1 MSDAA
6 SMITLSAALL
16 AGLAGSVHCVAMCGG
31 LAGALGMRHGVCD
44 GNWRTAIRDASLHH
58 VGRLAGYSLAGALFG
73 VLGVTLQSVVNLP
86 TLSVITRVAAGGL
99 LVLVAARILFGWNTL
114 AGIERLG
121 AHFWRSLRP
130 LIGRAAGS
138 RSASGTLLLGLLWG
152 WLPCG
157 LVYSMLLF
165 AAMSGDAVSGAGI
178 MLAFGLG
185 TLPAMLASS
194 VLASRLARGLSR
206 PGTRHALGALL
217 LLFGIWLG
225 WAAVAAGDHFGH
237 SHLHQATALCG

>member
-1 MSDAA
+1 
-6 SMITLSAALL
+6 MITGSAALI

-31 LAGALGMRHGVCD
+31 LAGALGMRRSACPGS
-44 GNWRTAIRDASLHH
+44 WRASIRDAGLHH
-58 VGRLAGYSLAGALFG
+58 AGRLAGYSLAGALFG
-73 VLGVTLQSVVNLP
+73 WLGVTLQTVVNLP
-86 TLSVITRVAAGGL
+86 LLTVITRVAAGIL

-121 AHFWRSLRP
+121 AHFWRSIRP
-130 LIGRAAGS
+130 LAGRAASS
-138 RSASGTLLLGLLWG
+138 RSSAGSFLLGLLWG

-165 AAMSGDAVSGAGI
+165 AAMSGHAVSGAGI

-194 VLASRLARGLSR
+194 VLSSHIARRLSQ
-206 PGTRHALGALL
+206 PGTRQAIGALL
-217 LLFGIWLG
+217 LVFGIWLG
-225 WAAVAAGDHFGH
+225 VAAVVAGDHADPGH
-237 SHLHQATALCG
+237 VHQATALSG